1 MKRRLTGWAGLS
13 VAAAVVAASVGV
25 WGQALEP
32 RAYPG
37 GHLKFTYE
45 ATIGDLGSTARTTVE
60 ILPQPDGRYEVRTS
74 GDQFVT
80 ADHVRIGF
88 FGLGFLGMGLRV
100 RDTDQRGIDLSG
112 LSALDQ
118 QTIVPG
124 KTYLLPDGGT
134 FRAGEADQIAGIDVI
149 RGAYT
154 HEDAPLYKV
163 EMAWATS
170 AEVRN
175 LLPSPPY
182 LKLLERKTADGT
194 FDTVVTEVRLTE
206 FVR

>member
-1 MKRRLTGWAGLS
+1 MERRFKGCVILS
-13 VAAAVVAASVGV
+13 VVAAVVAVSLAA
-25 WGQALEP
+25 WGQALEL

-45 ATIGDLGSTARTTVE
+45 ATFGHLGSAAKTTVE

-80 ADHVRIGF
+80 ADHVRVGF
-88 FGLGFLGMGLRV
+88 FGLGWVGMGFRV
-100 RDTDQRGIDLSG
+100 RDTAQGGIDLSG

-118 QTIVPG
+118 QTLVPG

-134 FRAGEADQIAGIDVI
+134 FQAGDADRIAGIDVI
-149 RGAYT
+149 HGVYT
-154 HEDAPLYKV
+154 HEDAARYKV

-182 LKLLERKTADGT
+182 LKLLERKTADGA
-194 FDTVVTEVRLTE
+194 FDTVVTEICLTE

>member
-1 MKRRLTGWAGLS
+1 MKRRSTGCVALA
-13 VAAAVVAASVGV
+13 VAAAVVAASIGA
-25 WGQALEP
+25 WGQAFEP

-74 GDQFVT
+74 GDQFVS
-80 ADHVRIGF
+80 ADRVRVGF
-88 FGLGFLGMGLRV
+88 FGLGWVGMGFRV
-100 RDTDQRGIDLSG
+100 RDAEQGGIDLSG
-112 LSALDQ
+112 LSALEQ

-134 FRAGEADQIAGIDVI
+134 FQAGEADKIAGIDVI

-170 AEVRN
+170 AEVRS